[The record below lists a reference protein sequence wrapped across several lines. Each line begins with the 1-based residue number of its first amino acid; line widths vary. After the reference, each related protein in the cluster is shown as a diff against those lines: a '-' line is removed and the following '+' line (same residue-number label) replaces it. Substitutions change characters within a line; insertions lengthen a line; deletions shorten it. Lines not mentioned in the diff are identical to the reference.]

1 MSRIQ
6 SAQQRSP
13 RPLPSTADRVEPLA
27 IDLGPRHATIDQV
40 RLRADRLAK
49 VRAQLVQHGYGAALL
64 SDPLNIRYATGS
76 RNMAVWTL
84 HAPGRY
90 AFVPV
95 EGPVVMFE
103 YGTSRHLSEGLET
116 IDELRI
122 GVSAFYFMA
131 GPRMV
136 EKVEL
141 WAKSIIELMRDHGG
155 PEQRLAVDRCEPWH
169 ARHLIDAGISLF
181 DAQEVVEHA
190 RVIKTHEELQCMQ
203 LSMDVCDVGTQRM
216 REALQPGI
224 TENQLW
230 AVLHD
235 ANIAHGGEWIECRL
249 LTSGGRTNPWF
260 QECSDRVIEA
270 GDLVGYDTDMVGP
283 TGYLADIS
291 RTLLCP
297 GRSATDNQRRLY
309 DLAQTQ
315 VLTNVELLQPGM
327 TFAEFGAQCW
337 RVPDQ
342 YVPNR
347 YMMMVH
353 GAGMVDEY
361 PTIAYA
367 ADFADW
373 GYDGVIEE
381 NMVLCVE
388 SYIGEVG
395 GHEGVKLEEQV
406 LITKTGAVP
415 MSKTPIVDALVD

>member
-6 SAQQRSP
+6 PFQGRPP
-13 RPLPSTADRVEPLA
+13 RAEPLASSDVAPLA
-27 IDLGPRHATIDQV
+27 IDLAARHAAIDQV
-40 RLRADRLAK
+40 TLRADRLGKLRASL
-49 VRAQLVQHGYGAALL
+49 VRHGYGAALL

-95 EGPVVMFE
+95 QGPVIMFE

-116 IDELRI
+116 IDEIRT

-131 GPRMV
+131 GPRMP
-136 EKVEL
+136 EKVAL
-141 WAKSIIELMRDHGG
+141 WAKGVIELMRDHGG
-155 PEQRLAVDRCEPWH
+155 PDQRLAVDRCEPWH
-169 ARHLIDAGISLF
+169 ARHLLDAGISLF
-181 DAQEVVEHA
+181 DAQEAIEQA
-190 RVIKTHEELQCMQ
+190 RMIKTREELQCMQ
-203 LSMDVCDVGTQRM
+203 LSMDVCDVGARRI
-216 REALQPGI
+216 RESLRPGL

-235 ANIAHGGEWIECRL
+235 TNIAHGGEWIECRL
-249 LTSGGRTNPWF
+249 LASGSRTNPWF

-270 GDLVGYDTDMVGP
+270 GDLVCYDTDMVGP

-297 GRSATDNQRRLY
+297 GQAATDRQRRLY

-327 TFAEFGAQCW
+327 TFAEFGAKCW
-337 RVPDQ
+337 RVPDE
-342 YVPNR
+342 YVANR

-353 GAGMVDEY
+353 GAGMVDEG

-367 ADFADW
+367 ADFEDW
-373 GYDGVIEE
+373 GYDGIIEE

-395 GHEGVKLEEQV
+395 GHDGVKLEQQV
-406 LITKTGAVP
+406 LVTATGAVP
-415 MSKTPIVDALVD
+415 MSSTPIVDALTG